1 MVPETPEN
9 SAAQTEILALAAQ
22 YGVAGE
28 VAAEQAI
35 LPFGNAELTV
45 FPPLGTSGSN
55 ELGLSVLA
63 SAGEG
68 DFLITGDMDRATEK
82 KLIERYD
89 LPDIEVLAAG
99 HHGSKQSTS
108 QALLE
113 AVAPETVVISV
124 GQNTYGHPAP
134 ETLARLSA
142 AGAQVYRTDRQGGI
156 TVYAQSGEET

>member
-1 MVPETPEN
+1 M
-9 SAAQTEILALAAQ
+9 
-22 YGVAGE
+22 
-28 VAAEQAI
+28 
-35 LPFGNAELTV
+35 
-45 FPPLGTSGSN
+45 
-55 ELGLSVLA
+55 
-63 SAGEG
+63 
-68 DFLITGDMDRATEK
+68 
-82 KLIERYD
+82 
-89 LPDIEVLAAG
+89 AG

>member
-22 YGVAGE
+22 YGVAVE
-28 VAAEQAI
+28 VAAEQTI

-68 DFLITGDMDRATEK
+68 DFLITGDMDRARRKSSLNVMICRTSRFWRRDTTAPR
-82 KLIERYD
+82 IPPR
-89 LPDIEVLAAG
+89 
-99 HHGSKQSTS
+99 QSCC
-108 QALLE
+108 
-113 AVAPETVVISV
+113 VP
-124 GQNTYGHPAP
+124 
-134 ETLARLSA
+134 
-142 AGAQVYRTDRQGGI
+142 
-156 TVYAQSGEET
+156 